1 MPAPTKSRAAEQA
14 RRRKVKRE
22 MRKIREEMQLL
33 RADES
38 SDEDF
43 GTHPPPPPPV
53 RVMPRPDSP
62 SSSDEGA
69 GEAELVADPI
79 QRANASPPRVLVG
92 RRLLYGPAV
101 APIMSDDT
109 SANDESFSD
118 NAPEDLNSDGESTDP
133 ANDYGFQVRPI
144 SSSESSHPNSDSE
157 LGDDGEI
164 TVREEVAAYVCKHNF
179 SVTCTNELLKIFASA
194 GVQGLPKD
202 KRALVKT
209 NRSIVGIVE
218 KCGGLFKYLGL
229 ERGLIHCLENNPT
242 FVPPDNTISF
252 NVNVDGVPLYK
263 STNGQFWPLL
273 CGVGKLRPF
282 VVALYYG
289 EKKPDNI
296 GDYLEEFL
304 EEYEQLSQQ
313 GLGIGGTRYN
323 VSIRCWICDAPAR
336 ALLKCIKGHTGYY
349 GCERCKAKGVYV
361 ANKVT
366 YEPNIVHGA
375 RTDAEFARRLY
386 YNPPNGDTHQKQH
399 PSPLV
404 GAQLNCV
411 SGFVLDIMHNV
422 HLGSWKRMLQFL
434 KSGPRAL
441 CRLSMNQLVRMNGK
455 LMRIRLPREFCRQ
468 PRSIFDLDRW
478 KATELRSSLLYSGY
492 IFLKG
497 VVSNEMY
504 KLYLKLSVAM
514 NILHTENSAR
524 RNLLLNFARE
534 LILEFIRDSHQLLGE
549 GFVVYNV
556 HSMSHVPDDVE
567 RFNSSVNAISAFPF
581 ENHLQSIKKMV
592 KGPCNP
598 LAQVCGRL
606 GENARH
612 DVYRRSKE
620 TRTYIS
626 ASAKD
631 SMFYLSN
638 TREFAM
644 VQRQRR
650 RDKRYDVIVF
660 SVDDT
665 QDFFVRPCP
674 SKLVN
679 VFLARNLDN
688 MQGRGR
694 ILSKAQLHHKVVLI
708 PCDNGRDYLLI
719 PMLHDAEVD
728 HV

>member
-1 MPAPTKSRAAEQA
+1 
-14 RRRKVKRE
+14 
-22 MRKIREEMQLL
+22 
-33 RADES
+33 
-38 SDEDF
+38 
-43 GTHPPPPPPV
+43 
-53 RVMPRPDSP
+53 
-62 SSSDEGA
+62 
-69 GEAELVADPI
+69 
-79 QRANASPPRVLVG
+79 
-92 RRLLYGPAV
+92 
-101 APIMSDDT
+101 
-109 SANDESFSD
+109 
-118 NAPEDLNSDGESTDP
+118 
-133 ANDYGFQVRPI
+133 
-144 SSSESSHPNSDSE
+144 
-157 LGDDGEI
+157 
-164 TVREEVAAYVCKHNF
+164 
-179 SVTCTNELLKIFASA
+179 
-194 GVQGLPKD
+194 
-202 KRALVKT
+202 
-209 NRSIVGIVE
+209 
-218 KCGGLFKYLGL
+218 
-229 ERGLIHCLENNPT
+229 
-242 FVPPDNTISF
+242 
-252 NVNVDGVPLYK
+252 
-263 STNGQFWPLL
+263 
-273 CGVGKLRPF
+273 
-282 VVALYYG
+282 
-289 EKKPDNI
+289 
-296 GDYLEEFL
+296 
-304 EEYEQLSQQ
+304 
-313 GLGIGGTRYN
+313 
-323 VSIRCWICDAPAR
+323 
-336 ALLKCIKGHTGYY
+336 
-349 GCERCKAKGVYV
+349 
-361 ANKVT
+361 
-366 YEPNIVHGA
+366 
-375 RTDAEFARRLY
+375 
-386 YNPPNGDTHQKQH
+386 
-399 PSPLV
+399 
-404 GAQLNCV
+404 
-411 SGFVLDIMHNV
+411 
-422 HLGSWKRMLQFL
+422 MLQFL

-567 RFNSSVNAISAFPF
+567 RFNSSVNAISAFPI

-694 ILSKAQLHHKVVLI
+694 ILSKAQLHHKVELI